1 MQSRWRVGALVIG
14 LVLGGCDREPVREW
28 SPSDHDQ
35 SDNPGQN
42 GQVAPVR
49 PAANASGQ
57 AAAQAQAQAQLV
69 DIAWSRQCAT
79 CHGPTGH
86 GDGPS
91 GPMVQAPDLTRP
103 DWQAQVSDEQIAQV
117 ISQGKGKMPKLDLPA
132 PVVAGL
138 VRRVRSLRGAR

>member
-1 MQSRWRVGALVIG
+1 MQSWWRAAGAAAMIA
-14 LVLGGCDREPVREW
+14 LGACGREPVREW
-28 SPSDHDQ
+28 TPADHDQ
-35 SDNPGQN
+35 SDTPAPGQ
-42 GQVAPVR
+42 APAAR
-49 PAANASGQ
+49 PAANP

-69 DIAWSRQCAT
+69 DLAWTRQCAT

-103 DWQAQVSDEQIAQV
+103 DWQGQVTDEQIAQV
-117 ISQGKGKMPKLDLPA
+117 IREGKGKMPRLDLPA